1 MGDRKF
7 LLLIIAAVLALPSAL
22 AAQRWGRE
30 PLPSDGVCF
39 YKDPN
44 FRGDYFCVRSG
55 DSVTA
60 MPKDMND
67 EISSIKVYGRAE
79 VTVYRD
85 VRFSGRSTRF
95 AGDVRNLKSEGW
107 DDLISSVRVQGGA
120 LGVGRP
126 TGDVDRIIRQAYRD
140 ILRRDPDPQGLR
152 SYRERMLNDGWSE
165 DRLRE
170 DLRNSPEFRAKG
182 GMTVAA
188 AQEVVRRAYQSVLH
202 RDPDPGSQ
210 PYVDKVMREH
220 WSQQDVERELRK
232 SDEFR
237 RRR

>member
-1 MGDRKF
+1 MGDRRF
-7 LLLIIAAVLALPSAL
+7 VLLIAAAVLAVPSAL

-44 FRGDYFCVRSG
+44 FRGDYFCVRTG

-67 EISSIKVYGRAE
+67 EISSIKIYGRAD

-107 DDLISSVRVQGGA
+107 DDIISSVRVQGGSF
-120 LGVGRP
+120 GFGRP
-126 TGDVDRIIRQAYRD
+126 SGDVDRIIRQAYRD

-152 SYRERMLNDGWSE
+152 SYRSRMLNDGWSE
-165 DRLRE
+165 DRVRE

-182 GMTVAA
+182 GMNVAA
-188 AQEVVRRAYQSVLH
+188 AQEVVRRAYLSVLH
-202 RDPDPGSQ
+202 REPDPGSQ

-232 SDEFR
+232 SEEYR